1 MPKLAIAHEWLAV
14 RAGSE
19 KTFEAMAKAYP
30 EADLYALTWDREA
43 DFDFGGRPVTT
54 TFLDRSRL
62 LRDRREL
69 ALPLMSL
76 AWKAID
82 VRDDYDVVL
91 TSSHAFV
98 RSFPPARTAIHFC
111 YCHTPLRYAWVPDI
125 DGRTS
130 RRVPGAGL
138 AFAALR
144 RWDKGT
150 AKNVD
155 WFAANSTTVRE
166 RIRASYG
173 RDAVVIHP
181 PVDTVYYDL
190 PAQPARR
197 SGALAVSR
205 FVPYKSVRL
214 AIEACAAARVPLT
227 VAGKG
232 PEEQSLR
239 DLAAEL
245 GAEVSFEISP
255 SDERLREL
263 YRSSAALVFPANE
276 DFGII
281 PVEAQA
287 CGAPVVALDRGGA
300 VDTVV
305 QGETGL
311 RVARQEAALFADAIR
326 QLVASPPSPQACR
339 RNAERFSAA
348 RFIAELRA
356 WMSERAPGLE

>member
-1 MPKLAIAHEWLAV
+1 MSKLAIAHEWLAV

-19 KTFEAMAKAYP
+19 KTFEAMAQAYP
-30 EADLYALTWDREA
+30 EADLYALTWDRDA
-43 DFDFGGRPVTT
+43 QFDFSGREVTT
-54 TFLDRSRL
+54 TLLDRWPA

-82 VRDDYDVVL
+82 VHDTYDVVL

-98 RSFPPARTAIHFC
+98 RSFPPAKRATHFC

-125 DGRTS
+125 DARTQ
-130 RRVPGAGL
+130 RRIPGKSA

-144 RWDKGT
+144 EWDRRT

-155 WFAANSTTVRE
+155 FFAANSTAVRD
-166 RIRASYG
+166 RIHECYG
-173 RDAVVIHP
+173 RESEVIHP

-190 PAQPARR
+190 PERPVERTR
-197 SGALAVSR
+197 ALAVSR
-205 FVPYKSVRL
+205 FVPYKSVAL
-214 AIEACAAARVPLT
+214 AIEACAAAEVPLT

-232 PEEQSLR
+232 PQEQELR
-239 DLAAEL
+239 ALAAGL
-245 GAEVSFEISP
+245 GADVEFEISP

-263 YRSSAALVFPANE
+263 YHACSALVFPANE

-287 CGAPVVALDRGGA
+287 CGAPVVALDVGGA
-300 VDTVV
+300 RDTVV

-311 RVARQEAALFADAIR
+311 RVQRQEAGLFAEAIR
-326 QLVASPPSPQACR
+326 DLVASPPQAAVCR
-339 RNAERFSAA
+339 SNAEGFSVQRFM
-348 RFIAELRA
+348 RELQDWVA
-356 WMSERAPGLE
+356 QNS